1 MTKPALVLALCGA
14 LVSPATSMAATR
26 GLAEWST
33 QASAVKT
40 ESAPGPLVRA
50 VEREA
55 SRLARENQVKDAVQP
70 RRRPSPQAVG
80 SNGILSRLGLS
91 SGPAWPGCRIT
102 LAATAVATCPPTR
115 TCSTAG
121 AAVGFYPMLF
131 APLGALVGQVVAL
144 PGRPSASRS
153 GTPAG
158 SPLLTTKK
166 PEDGGSAA

>member
-14 LVSPATSMAATR
+14 LVSPATSMAATQ

-33 QASAVKT
+33 QASAVRT

-70 RRRPSPQAVG
+70 TPSAQPSGSWIKRHPVKAGALIGAGVG
-80 SNGILSRLGLS
+80 LVVG
-91 SGPAWPGCRIT
+91 IT
-102 LAATAVATCPPTR
+102 LAATAAATCPPTR
-115 TCSTAG
+115 TCSTAA

-131 APLGALVGQVVAL
+131 APLGALVGQVVAST
-144 PGRPSASRS
+144 R
-153 GTPAG
+153 
-158 SPLLTTKK
+158 
-166 PEDGGSAA
+166 

>member
-1 MTKPALVLALCGA
+1 MTKPALILALCGA
-14 LVSPATSMAATR
+14 LVSPATSMAATQ

-70 RRRPSPQAVG
+70 TPSAQPSGSWIKRHPVKAGALIGAGVG
-80 SNGILSRLGLS
+80 LVVG
-91 SGPAWPGCRIT
+91 IT

-121 AAVGFYPMLF
+121 AAVFFYPMLF
-131 APLGALVGQVVAL
+131 APLGALVGQVVA
-144 PGRPSASRS
+144 SAR
-153 GTPAG
+153 
-158 SPLLTTKK
+158 
-166 PEDGGSAA
+166 